1 MHARTLLP
9 LLAIGVLLA
18 GCQPKAPPPQA
29 APPPLPPHAGPPPA
43 ATCQVA
49 PFTVPDGGA
58 ATVAVTVSNEGGYCA
73 AKLTASSGK
82 PFDAPLV
89 PASGMPLHGTPYVTK
104 YNGQTSVEYTPER
117 GFVGHDSFVVKLI
130 LRGKPG
136 YTTLNMSVTVQGH

>member
-18 GCQPKAPPPQA
+18 ACQPKAPPPA
-29 APPPLPPHAGPPPA
+29 AALPPLPPHAGPPPA
-43 ATCQVA
+43 ATCQVT
-49 PFTVPDGGA
+49 PFTVSDGGT

-89 PASGMPLHGTPYVTK
+89 TAMPLHGTPYVTK
-104 YNGQTSVEYTPER
+104 YNGQTSVEYTPET
-117 GFVGHDSFVVKLI
+117 GFAGHDSFVVKLI

-136 YTTLNMSVTVQGH
+136 YTTLNMSVTVQPH